1 MKYGIMGGIVIDA
14 FVSTSFEF
22 NGNTE
27 NRFQDEK
34 V

>member
-22 NGNTE
+22 NGKY
-27 NRFQDEK
+27 RKQ
-34 V
+34 VSG